1 MHLIESEYYKKS
13 KLQGSNKIM
22 LLMFMKGQNMLSDLV
37 IGRAQH
43 QKYVDLHRHAEWHC
57 KPSLL
62 RRLINYFQRQP
73 GK

>member
-1 MHLIESEYYKKS
+1 
-13 KLQGSNKIM
+13 
-22 LLMFMKGQNMLSDLV
+22 MLSDLV